1 MAIEH
6 DELANLVPALVL
18 GSVTPEER
26 EQLLAHLEGCESCRE
41 LAAGLARGA
50 AALALEPDPV
60 EPPARLHGRVLAAV
74 AAARQDAAPQQRRG
88 SRSPLPRSP
97 RRSSRFRGMPLGLA
111 AAAALAFV
119 LGTGLGAGVAHVQLP
134 FGPAGPA
141 PASEVSRAPLHGTG
155 SMAGV
160 SATAVTLR
168 ADGVT
173 LVDFK
178 DLPALSPGQVY
189 ELWLITGSGQAVPAT
204 VFVPDARGSRVVVL
218 NQDLAGT
225 RQLAVTVERG
235 PDGATAPSQPPQLSG
250 RIA

>member
-41 LAAGLARGA
+41 LAASLARGA

-74 AAARQDAAPQQRRG
+74 AAARQDAAPPPRRG

-111 AAAALAFV
+111 SAAALAFV
-119 LGTGLGAGVAHVQLP
+119 LGTGLGAGVAHVRLP
-134 FGPAGPA
+134 FAPA
-141 PASEVSRAPLHGTG
+141 PASEVSRSPLHGTG
-155 SMAGV
+155 GMAGV
-160 SATAVTLR
+160 SAEAVTLK

-178 DLPALSPGQVY
+178 DLPALAPGQVY

-204 VFVPDARGSRVVVL
+204 VFVPDAQGSRVVVL
-218 NQDLAGT
+218 ARDLAGT

-235 PDGATAPSQPPQLSG
+235 PDGAAAPSQPPQLSG
-250 RIA
+250 RVA